1 MAISTVA
8 KSGLTTFDK
17 FQRTGAGNTP
27 ATGVF
32 VMAGNN
38 SSVSNYA
45 TSADDFAK
53 ITDKSAWYQ
62 ANPALGYLID
72 ESTIEEAVATN
83 NLIRKEK
90 EYVIEFNAQGGS
102 SVLGRLK
109 RLLFFPIVW
118 VLTGKAEL

>member
-1 MAISTVA
+1 MSDVEL
-8 KSGLTTFDK
+8 KLSL
-17 FQRTGAGNTP
+17 
-27 ATGVF
+27 
-32 VMAGNN
+32 
-38 SSVSNYA
+38 
-45 TSADDFAK
+45 
-53 ITDKSAWYQ
+53 
-62 ANPALGYLID
+62 
-72 ESTIEEAVATN
+72 EEAVATN